1 MGNDLLLRHKA
12 FKEKRKGVG
21 GMWKEKSSRR
31 PLNKEDSAQI
41 ASERPT
47 SQRGAPNGG
56 KTSSNSEDV
65 VRARERRWQSR
76 SSLPCCWG
84 PLFISW
90 ALRIAVCKVFC
101 RGCPVPGAG
110 HGCPSPGSPCL
121 VGLAPQNV
129 PSAHKELSLS
139 TVPIT
144 SLYKY
149 VKKILSHFVKWILD
163 LWTALL
169 VKTGSKS

>member
-1 MGNDLLLRHKA
+1 MGNDLLLCHKA

-21 GMWKEKSSRR
+21 GMRKEKSSRR

-47 SQRGAPNGG
+47 SQRGAPNRG

-65 VRARERRWQSR
+65 VRARERRRQSR

-84 PLFISW
+84 PLSISS
-90 ALRIAVCKVFC
+90 ALRIAVHKVFC
-101 RGCPVPGAG
+101 RGCPVSEAG

-121 VGLAPQNV
+121 VGSAPQSV

-149 VKKILSHFVKWILD
+149 VKNTFSLCQVGPQLMDRPAGQNGH
-163 LWTALL
+163 
-169 VKTGSKS
+169 

>member
-1 MGNDLLLRHKA
+1 MLRNKA

-56 KTSSNSEDV
+56 KTSRNSEDV
-65 VRARERRWQSR
+65 VRARERRRQSG

-84 PLFISW
+84 PLSISS
-90 ALRIAVCKVFC
+90 ALRIAVRKVFC
-101 RGCPVPGAG
+101 RACPAPAAHTWWVRHPKMSPLPTRSSGAARRQRASL
-110 HGCPSPGSPCL
+110 PLPYLLPPCT
-121 VGLAPQNV
+121 NV
-129 PSAHKELSLS
+129 L
-139 TVPIT
+139 
-144 SLYKY
+144 
-149 VKKILSHFVKWILD
+149 KIISHFVKRCLD
-163 LWTALL
+163 VRTGLL
-169 VKTGSKS
+169 VKTGSRS